1 MYLDFPSWT
10 KKLVVSSMSF
20 FSFRCQLPLSF
31 TLLLLSTYLS
41 FSPSPFIS
49 LSHSLTLSL
58 FLFLFFSRY
67 LSSSPFY
74 LLLLFPYPPQFHFL
88 LILDA
93 QALVRFAAHIQQVDM
108 ESNGKRVSIDGT
120 LLPYECGVRL
130 LIWHANFFKIWYQSH
145 NLIKEYDAW
154 YSLSFPTP

>member
-20 FSFRCQLPLSF
+20 FYFRCQLPLSF

-41 FSPSPFIS
+41 FSPSPLIFF
-49 LSHSLTLSL
+49 HTLSL
-58 FLFLFFSRY
+58 FLFFSFFFSRY

-74 LLLLFPYPPQFHFL
+74 LLLLFPNPPQFHFL

-130 LIWHANFFKIWYQSH
+130 LILHANFFKFWYQ
-145 NLIKEYDAW
+145 W
-154 YSLSFPTP
+154 